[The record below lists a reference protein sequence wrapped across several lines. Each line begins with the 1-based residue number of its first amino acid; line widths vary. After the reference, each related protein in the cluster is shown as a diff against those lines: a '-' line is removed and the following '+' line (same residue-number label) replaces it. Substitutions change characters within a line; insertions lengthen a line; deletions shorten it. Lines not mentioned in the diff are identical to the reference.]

1 MHEAKRAWVAVIEMA
16 HVAPGTILDEQR
28 PASPDAAVLVAAQ
41 SVAAALSFAAVAA
54 VAAELVVV
62 LAAEPVVVL
71 AAVAAGSAAGLADAT
86 AEVVAHMAYASAVLV
101 AAAVASSELR
111 RLLVHV
117 GETVAVMGQAADKS
131 VYSMPVTE
139 AVGSAPLHGVHSVIY
154 EAVDPQA
161 RH

>member
-28 PASPDAAVLVAAQ
+28 PASPDAAVLVAAP
-41 SVAAALSFAAVAA
+41 SVAAALSFAA